1 MSRKTIAVPKEMS
14 IDEEC
19 WRSVVLKF
27 NIPSLEKC
35 NEVKVWLS
43 KALIAVDCSAHVMAI
58 AYYTKFVVLKK
69 VDDSWDFAYEKN
81 LSSTISAIRI
91 LSSSYDVSRGALA
104 TSEKLTSS
112 FDRIFLLVGLQDGT
126 MSAFSVYRSSCLFSL
141 TISFSAVKSVDLCD
155 KHVTVLCKNYFIT
168 LDRCRLMALATA
180 ALCKTETDSS
190 WKPDFDS
197 ILYEKWCI
205 PKMESVKSLACLCS
219 VRTNPWKTCIAS
231 GNALPN
237 YTFMAVGKDPL
248 VTIYNSAGKVG
259 QHYYNVYSAVSIA
272 LNTLYLTFSKKR
284 QSNFWNEV
292 LLRKLPSEIE
302 AKLSLPV
309 VSNSGERISVGP
321 GNCGLAV
328 VYDSGRRIIL
338 LDVRNHLVLHV
349 WSGYPDAQFGWL
361 PVHDEALNSSHYI
374 LLFVI
379 FVPAKGRLEFWHL
392 QNCRLIATMAV
403 DPQGTLIS
411 ASHTV
416 ASTDQLPLCFLNM
429 SGKYFFPYLQPDMC
443 CKERCC

>member
-14 IDEEC
+14 INEQC

-43 KALIAVDCSAHVMAI
+43 KALIAVDCSAHVMVI

-69 VDDSWDFAYEKN
+69 FNDSWDFAYEKN

-91 LSSSYDVSRGALA
+91 LSSSYDVSHGAFA
-104 TSEKLTSS
+104 TSEKLTSF

-126 MSAFSVYRSSCLFSL
+126 MSAFSVYGSSCLFSL
-141 TISFSAVKSVDLCD
+141 TISFSAIKSVELCD
-155 KHVTVLCKNYFIT
+155 KHVTVLCSDCFIT

-180 ALCKTETDSS
+180 ALLKTETDSS

-205 PKMESVKSLACLCS
+205 PEMESVKSLVCLCS
-219 VRTNPWKTCIAS
+219 VRTNPWKSCLAS
-231 GNALPN
+231 GNPLPN

-259 QHYYNVYSAVSIA
+259 QHYYNLYSAVSIA
-272 LNTLYLTFSKKR
+272 LNTLYLTFSKKS
-284 QSNFWNEV
+284 QSNFWNDV
-292 LLRKLPSEIE
+292 LLRKLPSEIQAE
-302 AKLSLPV
+302 LSLPV

-361 PVHDEALNSSHYI
+361 PLHDEASNCSHFI

-379 FVPAKGRLEFWHL
+379 FVPMKGKLEFWQL
-392 QNCRLIATMAV
+392 QNCRLIATMPV
-403 DPQGTLIS
+403 DPQGILIS

-443 CKERCC
+443 CKEKCC

>member
-14 IDEEC
+14 INEQC

-43 KALIAVDCSAHVMAI
+43 KALIAVDCSAHVMVI

-69 VDDSWDFAYEKN
+69 FNDSWDFAYEKN

-91 LSSSYDVSRGALA
+91 LSSSYDVSHGAFA
-104 TSEKLTSS
+104 TSEKLTSF

-126 MSAFSVYRSSCLFSL
+126 MSAFSVYGSSCLFSL
-141 TISFSAVKSVDLCD
+141 TISFSAIKSVELCD
-155 KHVTVLCKNYFIT
+155 KHVTVLCSDCFIT

-180 ALCKTETDSS
+180 ALLKTETDSS

-205 PKMESVKSLACLCS
+205 PKMESVKSLVCLCS
-219 VRTNPWKTCIAS
+219 VRTNPWKSCLAS
-231 GNALPN
+231 GNPLPN

-259 QHYYNVYSAVSIA
+259 QHYYNLYSAVSIA
-272 LNTLYLTFSKKR
+272 LNTLYLTFSKKS
-284 QSNFWNEV
+284 QSNFWNDV
-292 LLRKLPSEIE
+292 LLRKLPSEIQAE
-302 AKLSLPV
+302 LSLPV

-361 PVHDEALNSSHYI
+361 PLHDEASNCSHFI

-379 FVPAKGRLEFWHL
+379 FVPMKGKLEFWQL
-392 QNCRLIATMAV
+392 QNCRLIATMPV
-403 DPQGTLIS
+403 DPQGILIS

-443 CKERCC
+443 CKEKCC

>member
-14 IDEEC
+14 INEQC

-43 KALIAVDCSAHVMAI
+43 KALIAVDCSAHVMVI

-69 VDDSWDFAYEKN
+69 FNDSWDFAYEKN

-91 LSSSYDVSRGALA
+91 LSSSYDVSHGAFA
-104 TSEKLTSS
+104 TSEKLTSF

-126 MSAFSVYRSSCLFSL
+126 MSAFSVYGSSCLFSL
-141 TISFSAVKSVDLCD
+141 TISFSAIKSVELCD
-155 KHVTVLCKNYFIT
+155 KHVTVLCSDCFIT

-180 ALCKTETDSS
+180 ALLKTETDSS

-197 ILYEKWCI
+197 ILANKSVEKLFSIW
-205 PKMESVKSLACLCS
+205 KSTTKLHFYGS
-219 VRTNPWKTCIAS
+219 WQRS
-231 GNALPN
+231 
-237 YTFMAVGKDPL
+237 
-248 VTIYNSAGKVG
+248 TI
-259 QHYYNVYSAVSIA
+259 SIA
-272 LNTLYLTFSKKR
+272 LNTLYLTFSKKS
-284 QSNFWNEV
+284 QSNFWNDV
-292 LLRKLPSEIE
+292 LLRKLPSEIQAE
-302 AKLSLPV
+302 LSLPV

-361 PVHDEALNSSHYI
+361 PLHDEASNCSHFI

-379 FVPAKGRLEFWHL
+379 FVPMKGKLEFWQL
-392 QNCRLIATMAV
+392 QNCRLIATMPV
-403 DPQGTLIS
+403 DPQGILIS

-443 CKERCC
+443 CKEKCC

>member
-35 NEVKVWLS
+35 NEMKVWLS

-168 LDRCRLMALATA
+168 LDRCRFLKIMV
-180 ALCKTETDSS
+180 CVCV
-190 WKPDFDS
+190 F
-197 ILYEKWCI
+197 I
-205 PKMESVKSLACLCS
+205 
-219 VRTNPWKTCIAS
+219 
-231 GNALPN
+231 
-237 YTFMAVGKDPL
+237 
-248 VTIYNSAGKVG
+248 
-259 QHYYNVYSAVSIA
+259 
-272 LNTLYLTFSKKR
+272 
-284 QSNFWNEV
+284 
-292 LLRKLPSEIE
+292 SEIE